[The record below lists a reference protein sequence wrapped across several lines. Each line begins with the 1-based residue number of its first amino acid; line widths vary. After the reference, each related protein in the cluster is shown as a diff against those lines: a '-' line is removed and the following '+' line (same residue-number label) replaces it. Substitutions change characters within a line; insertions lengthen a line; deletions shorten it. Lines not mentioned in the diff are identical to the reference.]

1 MGDSL
6 MHERRRVAFTTLGC
20 KVNQYD
26 TASLTSLFLRE
37 GYEVV
42 SFDSTAHI
50 YIINTCTVTTMAAQ
64 KSRRLIRQ
72 AKKRNPDALVVAAGC
87 YPQAQREEV
96 ESLEEVDLL
105 IGTKGRRDLL
115 EFIESSLK
123 GNHVR
128 DFLPHEPFE
137 EMPGSYPQQTRA
149 YLKIQEGCIQGCTY
163 CIVPKARGPLRSR
176 GIESILKEATAL
188 LKENYKELVLTGVH
202 LGAYGEGMEYGLLD
216 VIQGILSLD
225 DSFRL
230 RLSSLEITEV
240 EEGLIQLLSVK
251 NPLTPHLHLPLQS
264 GSSRIV
270 ERMGRPYTPGEY
282 LNKTNYLKRMIPDLS
297 ITTDIMVGFPGE
309 TPEDFLSS
317 CQLAEEVGFSH
328 IHAFPYSLRPETEAA
343 SMKDQVPSTVKR
355 ERIQSLQTLSKKLKK
370 RFYEKYLGQ
379 VVEVLVEEGRDG
391 ILQGLTPNYCRVFF
405 KGAQSLQGSF
415 LPVYLHGLTDDRF
428 CGTIHRRR
436 SYDA

>member
-1 MGDSL
+1 

-26 TASLTSLFLRE
+26 TAAFTNLFLRE

-42 SFDSTAHI
+42 SFDSSAHI

-72 AKKRNPDALVVAAGC
+72 AKKREPKALVVATGC
-87 YPQAQREEV
+87 YSQAQREEV

-105 IGTKGRRDLL
+105 IGTKDRRNLL
-115 EFIESSLK
+115 RFIESNMK

-128 DFLPHEPFE
+128 DFLPQEPFE
-137 EMPGSYPQQTRA
+137 EMPGSHQQQTRA
-149 YLKIQEGCIQGCTY
+149 YLKIQEGCVQGCTY

-176 GIESILKEATAL
+176 EIESILKEAQAL
-188 LKENYKELVLTGVH
+188 LKKGYKELVLTGVH
-202 LGAYGEGMEYGLLD
+202 LGAYGEEMEYGLVD
-216 VIQGILSLD
+216 VIRGILSLGQ
-225 DSFRL
+225 SFRL
-230 RLSSLEITEV
+230 RLSSLEITEI
-240 EEGLIQLLSVK
+240 EEDLIQLLSVK

-264 GSSRIV
+264 GSRRIV

-282 LNKTNYLKRMIPDLS
+282 LNKTTYLKRMIPDLS

-309 TPEDFLSS
+309 TQEDFLSS
-317 CQLAEEVGFSH
+317 CQLAQEVGFSH
-328 IHAFPYSLRPETEAA
+328 IHVFPYSMRPGTEAA
-343 SMKDQVPSTVKR
+343 SMKDHLPSTVKR
-355 ERIQSLQTLSKKLKK
+355 DRTQSLQSLSQRLKK

-391 ILQGLTPNYCRVFF
+391 ILQGLTPNYCRVSFN
-405 KGAQSLQGSF
+405 GEQRLQGSF